1 MSEMR
6 DRGRQ
11 GFGDPSTRL
20 WEDIVLARYLP
31 RAIFRWMLGA
41 SYVQLRAR
49 LEGLNPGLG

>member
-1 MSEMR
+1 MR